1 MVAFDVT
8 LLTNNLLSILLIA
21 ISGTLICVAVH
32 FIPVGGAPAAM
43 AQATGIGT
51 GTVELAAGSGL
62 VGLLTASHLVNELQL
77 NSYTNEP
84 ISTVL
89 LVLAAGAMGSMIM
102 MASVGIAC
110 GVMYAYGIGVPFAS
124 AQVKR
129 DPITHMRQDIYV
141 SKGTQGHGVP
151 TVCFVSGLIGAA
163 LGGIGGS
170 LIYYVLYG
178 IYHPALAAIIADAGM
193 ANLSAAAVAGVFT
206 VGVFYVNSVIPS
218 YGVAGTIEGFHDP
231 KFRRVLPK
239 DAVSSFLMSLIS
251 GVVAVLIV
259 GGMVA

>member
-1 MVAFDVT
+1 MVVFDAVT
-8 LLTNNLLSILLIA
+8 ITNILLIA
-21 ISGTLICVAVH
+21 ISGTLICIAVH

-62 VGLLTASHLVNELQL
+62 VGLLAASHL
-77 NSYTNEP
+77 YTNEP
-84 ISTVL
+84 GASVA
-89 LVLAAGAMGSMIM
+89 LVLAAGAVGSMIM

-110 GVMYAYGIGVPFAS
+110 GVMYAYGIGVPFSS

-129 DPITHMRQDIYV
+129 DPITGSRQDLYV

-163 LGGIGGS
+163 LGGIGGA

-178 IYHPALAAIIADAGM
+178 LYSNALAATVFDPQMLKFTAAG
-193 ANLSAAAVAGVFT
+193 VAGVFT
-206 VGVFYVNSVIPS
+206 MGVFYVNSVIPS

-239 DAVSSFLMSLIS
+239 DAVTSFFVSLVS
-251 GVVAVLIV
+251 GIVAVLIV
-259 GGMVA
+259 GGMAV